1 MIFQETYTLSNG
13 INIPRLGFGTW
24 CIRDEKVEKAVQAA
38 LQIGYRHIDTAQ
50 VYGNERGVG
59 EAIRQS
65 KIKREDIF
73 LTSKI
78 AAEAKDYD
86 TAMKTIEGTLAKTQM
101 EYIDMMIIHSPQPW
115 DEVNVSENR
124 YEEGNREAWRALED
138 AYQSGKIRAIGV
150 SNFNRYDIENI
161 LSVAK
166 IKPMVNQILCHIANT
181 PLELIDF
188 CDENG
193 IIVEAYSPIAHGEAF
208 KIKEIEDMA
217 KKYEVTVPQLCI
229 RYDWQLGTVV
239 LPKAENPEHIKENSQ
254 IDFVISDEDM
264 NTLKQVELIK
274 NYGEYSHYPVYANPG
289 KK

>member
-13 INIPRLGFGTW
+13 IKIPRLGFGTW

-150 SNFNRYDIENI
+150 SNFNCHDIENI
-161 LSVAK
+161 LSIAK

-188 CDENG
+188 CHENG
-193 IIVEAYSPIAHGEAF
+193 IIAEAYSPIAHGEAF

-229 RYDWQLGTVV
+229 RYDWQLDTVV

-264 NTLKQVELIK
+264 NTLKQAELIK

>member
-86 TAMKTIEGTLAKTQM
+86 TAMKTIDGTLAKTKM

-150 SNFNRYDIENI
+150 SNFNR
-161 LSVAK
+161 
-166 IKPMVNQILCHIANT
+166 HG
-181 PLELIDF
+181 LIDF
-188 CDENG
+188 CHKNG